1 MGGKLSSFIL
11 PLASTCTGFDLS
23 FPPAFKAE
31 SHAVER
37 GGSPPV
43 SNLAQQL
50 IPRHRT
56 LGGAQ
61 PGGCGHPSG
70 RDVHVMTTSSHVSG
84 ELKLERSPALL
95 GVTDAL
101 GLRGDGASS
110 LVVSNKLKIRASTPT
125 RFLH

>member
-1 MGGKLSSFIL
+1 MRIRFIFYLDVDLHANLAEDPECLFKREVLGPREWPAFMFFPFAKRL
-11 PLASTCTGFDLS
+11 PLASTGFDLS

-43 SNLAQQL
+43 SHLAQQL

-61 PGGCGHPSG
+61 PGGCGHPG
-70 RDVHVMTTSSHVSG
+70 TSTS
-84 ELKLERSPALL
+84 
-95 GVTDAL
+95 
-101 GLRGDGASS
+101 
-110 LVVSNKLKIRASTPT
+110 
-125 RFLH
+125 